1 MSIGLKTKET
11 LLHALFYSPNTQLTS
26 IKSLYDQVKN
36 KGITNDEVK
45 EFVKN
50 QESNQLFK
58 KHKRIKNYFPISAR
72 HKFEIIQMDSV
83 NMSDISRANEI
94 YKYLIVCVDVFSRMA
109 FVVWFR

>member
-11 LLHALFYSPNTQLTS
+11 LLHALFYSPNTQLAS

-36 KGITNDEVK
+36 KGITNGEVK

-58 KHKRIKNYFPISAR
+58 RHKRIKNYFPISAR
-72 HKFEIIQMDSV
+72 HKFEIIQMDLV
-83 NMSDISRANEI
+83 DMSDISRANEI
-94 YKYLIVCVDVFSRMA
+94 YKYLICMCGCFQ
-109 FVVWFR
+109 